1 LGSTWLPTIVGTTVA
16 FVLVPFY
23 IVMRQQWGA
32 IGLAIASAVAILIYV
47 LLLGWLQHRR
57 FKREAVAKGST
68 LENVPGMLDAALRL
82 AAAAAVATGVGLVVR
97 VLLVQLLPGNELTI
111 ILTRATVLC
120 VIGTSIYVALARLLG
135 IGELAEIGGK
145 LRRALRLW
153 PPTG

>member
-1 LGSTWLPTIVGTTVA
+1 
-16 FVLVPFY
+16 
-23 IVMRQQWGA
+23 
-32 IGLAIASAVAILIYV
+32 VAILIYV

-145 LRRALRLW
+145 LRRALRLR